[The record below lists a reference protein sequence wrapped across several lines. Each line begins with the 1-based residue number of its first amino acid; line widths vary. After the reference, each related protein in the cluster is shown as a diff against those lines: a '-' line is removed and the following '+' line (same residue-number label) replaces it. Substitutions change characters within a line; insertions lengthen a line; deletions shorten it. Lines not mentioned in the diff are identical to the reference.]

1 MIDFDMT
8 DLLLAVVSLLLAIS
22 TFANNRRKDNRQ
34 DGERNGVISSELGNI
49 KTMLEEVRNE
59 TREIKHSVSDH
70 GERIAK
76 CEAKITSALVR
87 LERIER
93 QFDENSKGA

>member
-1 MIDFDMT
+1 MT